1 MAHNEE
7 SEAWYIFSGCST
19 HMTSPEELFTRINDN
34 YFGKV
39 IFGNDRVFE
48 VTGKGTVAIPALH
61 GKKFIE
67 DTLLTPTLK
76 KNLLS
81 VGQMMEKNY
90 KLVFDNK
97 EYLIMDTL
105 IKTVV
110 VARGE
115 MTEDRIFKL

>member
-1 MAHNEE
+1 MDYVSN
-7 SEAWYIFSGCST
+7 
-19 HMTSPEELFTRINDN
+19 
-34 YFGKV
+34 
-39 IFGNDRVFE
+39 
-48 VTGKGTVAIPALH
+48 KGIGGVAIPSLH